1 MLTQEEYIQELTAE
15 MDMYKELMK
24 TAWGEVPELEPTVE
38 VVLKVS
44 IDFDLGDFP
53 HKGQSFIVE
62 ASKEKKLTPAK
73 VAKKMIQEVNSHRN
87 HCDRCGVPTP
97 NIWSRQWGYSSRV
110 IVGESKNWRT
120 GMPYTQEE
128 LDMYDL
134 PPDVLERYIH
144 PVLSRR
150 LTKRLAAKEQA
161 EKDTITAVNYHDLMD
176 EWFGGVDKE
185 SPV

>member
-1 MLTQEEYIQELTAE
+1 MLTQEEYIAELGQE

-24 TAWGEVPELEPTVE
+24 TAWGEVPILEPKVE
-38 VVLKVS
+38 IVLKVS

-62 ASKEKKLTPAK
+62 AGKEKKLAPAK

-87 HCDRCGVPTP
+87 RCDRCGVPTP

-110 IVGESKNWRT
+110 EAGVTKNWRT
-120 GMPYTQEE
+120 GVPYTQEE
-128 LDMYDL
+128 LDMYDI
-134 PPDVLERYIH
+134 PPDILERYIH

-150 LTKRLAAKEQA
+150 LDKRLVVKEEA
-161 EKDTITAVNYHDLMD
+161 GKNSTEEVDYKKEMD
-176 EWFGGVDKE
+176 AWFND
-185 SPV
+185 

>member
-1 MLTQEEYIQELTAE
+1 MLTQQEYTEELNLE
-15 MDMYKELMK
+15 MNMYKELMQQ
-24 TAWGEVPELEPTVE
+24 AWGEVPELEPTVE

-62 ASKEKKLTPAK
+62 SSKEKKLTPVK

-97 NIWSRQWGYSSRV
+97 NIWMRQHGISNRV

-128 LDMYDL
+128 LDLYDI

-150 LTKRLAAKEQA
+150 LTKRLGAKEEA
-161 EKDTITAVNYHDLMD
+161 EKNSPEAYNKEMD
-176 EWFGGVDKE
+176 EWFGYGNT
-185 SPV
+185 